1 MDLSDEQATRLRMV
15 NELITNDPQAAR
27 TLAGRWGEMIREET
41 EARAA
46 ANARRD
52 PQETLDDV
60 VQPGGAGLTAQEK
73 PRRAERASL
82 QESLTERTARILA
95 GQAAQF
101 ERDAAA
107 AKQLRL
113 RDEAQADAR
122 DRDFEVQGEAEAEAG
137 E

>member
-1 MDLSDEQATRLRMV
+1 
-15 NELITNDPQAAR
+15 
-27 TLAGRWGEMIREET
+27 MIREET

-46 ANARRD
+46 ANAGRY
-52 PQETLDDV
+52 PQGTLDDV
-60 VQPGGAGLTAQEK
+60 VRPGGAGLTPQEK
-73 PRRAERASL
+73 PRRAEMAWL

-107 AKQLRL
+107 AKELRL

-122 DRDFEVQGEAEAEAG
+122 ERDFEVQGEAEAEAG

>member
-1 MDLSDEQATRLRMV
+1 
-15 NELITNDPQAAR
+15 
-27 TLAGRWGEMIREET
+27 MIREET

-46 ANARRD
+46 ANAGRH
-52 PQETLDDV
+52 PQATLDDV
-60 VQPGGAGLTAQEK
+60 VRPGGAGLTDQEK
-73 PRRAERASL
+73 PRRAGMAWL
-82 QESLTERTARILA
+82 QESLTGRTARILA

-122 DRDFEVQGEAEAEAG
+122 EQDLEAQGKAEVEAG
-137 E
+137 G

>member
-1 MDLSDEQATRLRMV
+1 MALSDEQATRLRMV
-15 NELITNDPQAAR
+15 NELITNDPQAAHA
-27 TLAGRWGEMIREET
+27 LAGRWGEMIREET

-46 ANARRD
+46 ANAGRY

-60 VQPGGAGLTAQEK
+60 ARPGGAGLTSQEK
-73 PRRAERASL
+73 PRRAERAWL

-101 ERDAAA
+101 ERDAAT

-113 RDEAQADAR
+113 QDEAQADVR
-122 DRDFEVQGEAEAEAG
+122 EREAEVEAG
-137 E
+137 G